1 MAKNIPLPEIGEG
14 VQEGEL
20 VKWLVKAGDSVKTDD
35 GLCEM
40 LTDKATVEIPSA
52 LDGKIK
58 TLNAKEGDTIKVGE
72 TLLVI
77 EEASKDT
84 LSKKE
89 TQKAVDVSE
98 IPKPPKPP
106 KPETVVE
113 SKSNRE
119 NLTQVNPAVE
129 NSSSDI
135 SPSREEYLPVA
146 EGHVLAT
153 PSTRR
158 FAREQGVDINKI
170 QGTGNM
176 GRVTKLD
183 VQNAMGIKPTPAKDI
198 FASENLVSENV
209 TSLEKDRPSV
219 FEEDKVVKLIGI
231 RRKIAQAMS
240 NSKKIIPHFSV
251 LEEVDVTNLVKLRAE
266 LKEDYPD
273 KKITFLPF
281 IMKAL
286 VLVIKKYP
294 MINASLT
301 DTDII
306 YKKNCNIGFATD
318 TPDGLIV
325 PVIKNVAKKSILD
338 ISVELKV
345 LSDKARSGKLELEDL
360 KEGTITI
367 TNIGSISGLSAT
379 PIINH
384 PEVSIIGVYRIKKVP
399 VFKCGKFVPRDM
411 MNISLTADHRLID
424 GAVAAKCLSDLK
436 NKLENPLK
444 MIIE

>member
-52 LDGKIK
+52 FDGKIK

-89 TQKAVDVSE
+89 TPTQKAVDVSE

-135 SPSREEYLPVA
+135 SSSRAEYPPRAEYLPVA

-183 VQNAMGIKPTPAKDI
+183 VQNAMGIKSTPAKDA
-198 FASENLVSENV
+198 FSTKNLVSENV
-209 TSLEKDRPSV
+209 TSLEKDRPPV
-219 FEEDKVVKLIGI
+219 LEEDTVVKLIGI

-240 NSKKIIPHFSV
+240 NSKK
-251 LEEVDVTNLVKLRAE
+251 
-266 LKEDYPD
+266 
-273 KKITFLPF
+273 
-281 IMKAL
+281 
-286 VLVIKKYP
+286 
-294 MINASLT
+294 
-301 DTDII
+301 
-306 YKKNCNIGFATD
+306 
-318 TPDGLIV
+318 
-325 PVIKNVAKKSILD
+325 
-338 ISVELKV
+338 
-345 LSDKARSGKLELEDL
+345 
-360 KEGTITI
+360 
-367 TNIGSISGLSAT
+367 
-379 PIINH
+379 
-384 PEVSIIGVYRIKKVP
+384 
-399 VFKCGKFVPRDM
+399 
-411 MNISLTADHRLID
+411 
-424 GAVAAKCLSDLK
+424 
-436 NKLENPLK
+436 
-444 MIIE
+444 